1 MLGTIMRLSSIGYCM
16 QQGIKNIWRH
26 KMYSF
31 ASMATMSAC
40 IFMFGI
46 FFCLVQN
53 INYIVREAESGVAVT
68 VFFGEEMSEEEI
80 FEIGGKIEGRK
91 EVERMDYVSAEQ
103 TWEDF
108 QKIYF
113 EDAPE
118 LAEGF
123 ADDNPLAKSAHY
135 EIYLKDVE
143 SQDELVT
150 YLESLKPE
158 DPESGKGVRK
168 INQSEDI
175 ANMLSNFN
183 VLIGYASVAII
194 GLLLA
199 VSIFLISNTITIGI
213 NSRKEEIGIMKL
225 IGATNAF
232 VRTPFLIEGI
242 VIGLVGALIPLLVL
256 YFGYSKLIVYVVEE
270 FRLLS
275 GMLKFLPVKEL
286 FKTLIPVGMA
296 LSVGIGFFGSFFTTR
311 KHLRV

>member
-1 MLGTIMRLSSIGYCM
+1 
-16 QQGIKNIWRH
+16 
-26 KMYSF
+26 MYSF

-46 FFCLVQN
+46 FFCLVKN
-53 INYIVREAESGVAVT
+53 VDHIVKEAESGVAVT

-80 FEIGGKIEGRK
+80 FAVGDKISTRK
-91 EVERMDYVSAEQ
+91 EVAKMNYVSAEEA
-103 TWEDF
+103 WEEFKDV
-108 QKIYF
+108 YF
-113 EDAPE
+113 EEAPE

-123 ADDNPLAKSAHY
+123 AEDNPLATCAHY
-135 EIYLKDVE
+135 EIYLSDVE
-143 SQDELVT
+143 VQEDLVK
-150 YLESLKPE
+150 YLETLMPE
-158 DPESGKGVRK
+158 EGEEGKGIRR
-168 INQSEDI
+168 INQSEDV

-183 VLIGYASVAII
+183 VLIGYASIAII

-199 VSIFLISNTITIGI
+199 VSVFLISNTITIGI
-213 NSRKEEIGIMKL
+213 NSRREEIGIMKL

-232 VRTPFLIEGI
+232 ARTPFLIEGV
-242 VIGLVGALIPLLVL
+242 VIGIVGALIPLLLL
-256 YFGYSKLIVYVVEE
+256 YFGYRECVSYVISE

-286 FKTLIPVGMA
+286 FKTLIPVSML